1 MTVVAVVIDK
11 RRMTQRYANPTNPY
25 HVGIQ
30 YGLER
35 VRHFLHLQAQH
46 EALTHIVC
54 EARGAKEE
62 ADRELAFRQ
71 VCDGENRPR
80 APYAF
85 DIVICDKTRTRRD
98 CSAPI

>member
-71 VCDGENRPR
+71 GVRRRESPAR
-80 APYAF
+80 A
-85 DIVICDKTRTRRD
+85 VRVRHRD
-98 CSAPI
+98 LR